1 MRPLSLAC
9 SAILLLGSCGNGD
22 DAADSSPGDS
32 EGNLPFACG
41 STLMCHSA
49 EEYCEVVLAPDMTP
63 ASYHCV
69 ELPMECGNSPECE
82 CLEMT
87 TCGECMVSTEGGLT
101 SSCVPD

>member
-1 MRPLSLAC
+1 MRPLALAC
-9 SAILLLGSCGNGD
+9 SVILLLGSCGNGD
-22 DAADSSPGDS
+22 DEADSDSGDS
-32 EGNLPFACG
+32 EGNPPFACG
-41 STLMCHSA
+41 STLMCRAA

-87 TCGECMVSTEGGLT
+87 TCGECTVSTEGGLT

>member
-9 SAILLLGSCGNGD
+9 SITLLLGACGNGGD
-22 DAADSSPGDS
+22 DEADSHGDS
-32 EGNLPFACG
+32 EGNAPFACG

-69 ELPMECGNSPECE
+69 ELPMECGSSPDCD
-82 CLEMT
+82 CLAAT
-87 TCGECMVSTEGGLT
+87 TCGECTMSTEGGLT
-101 SSCVPD
+101 SSCVPE